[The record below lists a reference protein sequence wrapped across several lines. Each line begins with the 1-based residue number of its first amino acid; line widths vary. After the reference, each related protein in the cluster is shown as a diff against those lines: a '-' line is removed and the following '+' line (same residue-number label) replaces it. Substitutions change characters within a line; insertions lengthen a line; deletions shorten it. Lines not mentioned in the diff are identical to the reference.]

1 MHEEEQ
7 FEADI
12 VTFDLYDVRISVA
25 YVSKYP
31 WLFVDAVTNLKIR
44 ILFVRVEGVEY

>member
-12 VTFDLYDVRISVA
+12 VTFDLYDVQIWVA
-25 YVSKYP
+25 YVSNTHG
-31 WLFVDAVTNLKIR
+31 L
-44 ILFVRVEGVEY
+44 